1 MNVQSLPG
9 LADAVVSLV
18 LEKGHLSGQDM
29 EAIARELRVPTG
41 RVYGF
46 CSQFP
51 EFIRPP
57 GWPLLRLCSG
67 PACAAVD
74 PGEETERW
82 RGELGARA
90 ELSRVPGLP
99 QPHRSPALAVRLP
112 GEEERLIEGLDMG
125 VLEELTK
132 SLDRRD
138 LSAYP
143 LLDERLF
150 PGVAG
155 IPEGGASP
163 WLDFLHGRGSLPPL
177 DAGMLEVVSRD
188 PAPILG
194 FLEEECG
201 LPSLRSRAGPPD
213 LLVCDTVGPSL
224 EGSVDL
230 LVSRSCPRAVAS
242 GAVLAA
248 AALGARKLIFYVP
261 WQDEELGDLLRPA
274 AEEAA
279 SAAGLEWEMLPGPLY
294 IPCSRDIGVA
304 SFLQGM
310 MLWRA
315 VSICG
320 REGPLGLEPP
330 TLVCGAAA
338 FWKMP
343 WVLESGDHGEG
354 WRERRTLVLACPDG
368 TSGWVEPPASLS
380 TRELIGLV
388 GEAVGEREP
397 KAFYLEGVENRMHA
411 AAAELVEI
419 PPGTRRILVLEQP
432 TCMARWSRSMLAVAG
447 EDCCGGCTPGRTA
460 PSVAASILGSMAD
473 GGCGEEELRETA
485 GMLERA
491 ELLALCPQL
500 SRVFPVVQACLDL
513 FPEDFQ
519 SRSAS
524 GDGSERM
531 TSGSGKERGMGG
543 RR

>member
-9 LADAVVSLV
+9 LAGAVVSV
-18 LEKGHLSGQDM
+18 VREKGHLSGQDM
-29 EAIARELRVPTG
+29 EAIARELRVPTS

-51 EFIRPP
+51 EFTRPP
-57 GWPLLRLCSG
+57 GRPLLRLCSG

-74 PGEETERW
+74 LGEEAERW

-99 QPHRSPALAVRLP
+99 QPHRSPALEARLP
-112 GEEERLIEGLDMG
+112 GEEERLIEGFDIG

-143 LLDERLF
+143 LPEERRF

-155 IPEGGASP
+155 IPEGGMSP
-163 WLDFLHGRGSLPPL
+163 WLAFLHGKRSLPPL
-177 DAGMLEVVSRD
+177 DAGVLEEVSRD

-201 LPSLRSRAGPPD
+201 IPSLRARAGPPD
-213 LLVCDTVGPSL
+213 LLVCDTVGPSP

-248 AALGARKLIFYVP
+248 AA
-261 WQDEELGDLLRPA
+261 
-274 AEEAA
+274 
-279 SAAGLEWEMLPGPLY
+279 
-294 IPCSRDIGVA
+294 
-304 SFLQGM
+304 
-310 MLWRA
+310 
-315 VSICG
+315 
-320 REGPLGLEPP
+320 
-330 TLVCGAAA
+330 
-338 FWKMP
+338 
-343 WVLESGDHGEG
+343 
-354 WRERRTLVLACPDG
+354 ER
-368 TSGWVEPPASLS
+368 
-380 TRELIGLV
+380 
-388 GEAVGEREP
+388 
-397 KAFYLEGVENRMHA
+397 
-411 AAAELVEI
+411 VEI

-432 TCMARWSRSMLAVAG
+432 TCMAKWSRSMLVVAG

-460 PSVAASILGSMAD
+460 PAAASSILGSMAD
-473 GGCGEEELRETA
+473 GGDGEEGLREVA
-485 GMLERA
+485 GLLEKA

-500 SRVFPVVQACLDL
+500 RRIFPVVQACLDL

-519 SRSAS
+519 SRSD
-524 GDGSERM
+524 GGNGSESM
-531 TSGSGKERGMGG
+531 ASSSGKARGMGG